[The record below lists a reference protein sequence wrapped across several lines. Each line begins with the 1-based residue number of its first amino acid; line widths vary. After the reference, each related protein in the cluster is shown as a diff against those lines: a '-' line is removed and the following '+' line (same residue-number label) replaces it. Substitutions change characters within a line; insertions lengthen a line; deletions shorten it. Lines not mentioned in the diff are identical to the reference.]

1 MLRRKSDMK
10 KVIATI
16 TALVMGG
23 SLAACGKTS
32 SSSESAVSNPGDKTI
47 GIAMPAQNLE
57 RWNSDGEFLKNKF
70 EEAGYNVILTYSD
83 NNATKQNNDVIGL
96 ISKDVDLLLI
106 AAVDGKE
113 LSKTLDDAKAKNI
126 PVVSYDRLIMGTEA
140 ITYYVSFDNAT
151 VGKLQGEYI
160 KEQLQLDD
168 TSGPYNIEFVGG
180 DLADNNARYFFN
192 GAYDTLVN
200 YIDSGKLNVRS
211 GKTTFEQVA
220 TTDWLPENA
229 KKDMEKNLNAN
240 YPSGTQ
246 LDAVICSNDSTAL
259 GVTQAIDSTY
269 NGSNQPIITGQD
281 GDEEN
286 LRNIVDGKQAMT
298 VYKNLN
304 DLTLVT
310 FEVCK
315 TILEGNVPAAGLVDS
330 LPMEVTYD
338 TGSYNNGKKYVQ
350 SYLLVPYVITKDNL
364 QLLVETDLYKWN
376 DDGKYLSKVK

>member
-1 MLRRKSDMK
+1 MK
-10 KVIATI
+10 KVIAAI
-16 TALVMGG
+16 TSLVMGG

-32 SSSESAVSNPGDKTI
+32 SSSETAGSNPGDKTI

-57 RWNSDGEFLKNKF
+57 RWNTDGEFLKNKF

-83 NNATKQNNDVIGL
+83 NDATKQNNDIVGL
-96 ISKDVDLLLI
+96 VAKDVDLLLI
-106 AAVDGKE
+106 AAVDGKK

-126 PVVSYDRLIMGTEA
+126 PVVSYDRLIMDTDA

-168 TSGPYNIEFVGG
+168 TSGPYNIEFVSG
-180 DLADNNARYFFN
+180 DEADNNARYFFN

-200 YIDSGKLNVRS
+200 YIDSGKLIVRS
-211 GKTTFEQVA
+211 GKNTFEKV
-220 TTDWLPENA
+220 TTKDWLPENA
-229 KKDMEKNLNAN
+229 KKDMEKTLSSN
-240 YPSGTQ
+240 YPAGTL
-246 LDAVICSNDSTAL
+246 LDAVVCSNDSTAL
-259 GVTQAIDSTY
+259 GVAQAIDSVYT
-269 NGSNQPIITGQD
+269 GANQPIITGQD
-281 GDEEN
+281 GDEDN

-304 DLTLVT
+304 DEAIAT

-315 TILEGNVPAAGLVDS
+315 TILEGKVPAAGLVDS

-364 QLLVETDLYKWN
+364 QLLVETGLYKWN